1 MKNQKGSARAKSLA
15 LVDMSSAFVVLGLGI
30 SLSLLVFIT
39 EVISK
44 RIQNHYFHHQCEDH
58 NRQKVIQQPNDKQ
71 MKSESKPSVEAT
83 SITRHAK
90 NKTHGDAVRTIT
102 EIQ

>member
-39 EVISK
+39 EVISN
-44 RIQNHYFHHQCEDH
+44 RIQNHYFHDHREDH

-71 MKSESKPSVEAT
+71 MKTVEAT
-83 SITRHAK
+83 SITRHAN
-90 NKTHGDAVRTIT
+90 NKTQGDAV
-102 EIQ
+102 